1 MGMGNI
7 NKPAL
12 SLENQAWLEQTY
24 DKLVVKMKAECA
36 RIGTMIPYSTCDGK
50 YHDLDVPGGIH
61 FWTNGFW
68 TGMLW
73 QMYEATGDETYR
85 KAAEGTEERLAEIL
99 VDFSNSDHDIGF
111 LFLPSSVA
119 NYRKTG
125 NQEARIRG
133 LKAAQILAGR
143 YNPAGQFIRAW
154 NDSEM
159 MEKVMGGT
167 VPISGWMIID
177 CIINIPLLYWASKE
191 TGAPRFTG
199 IALNHART
207 AQQYIVRA
215 DVSCNHIVAF
225 DPDTGEFLDNPGG
238 QGFEQGSSWSRGQ
251 SWAVYGFSL
260 SYRHTGDV
268 SFLDTAKKC
277 AHYCISNMAITDWL
291 PLVDYR
297 APLEPV
303 KYDTTAGMI
312 TACGL
317 LELAEHVG
325 EYERRL
331 YVEVALRMLRACDAR
346 FANWN
351 PDEDS
356 IMGGGTFFYHD
367 PDGSNT
373 EVPIIYGDYYFIEAI
388 LRLKGKSLFLW

>member
-1 MGMGNI
+1 M
-7 NKPAL
+7 
-12 SLENQAWLEQTY
+12 
-24 DKLVVKMKAECA
+24 
-36 RIGTMIPYSTCDGK
+36 
-50 YHDLDVPGGIH
+50 
-61 FWTNGFW
+61 
-68 TGMLW
+68 
-73 QMYEATGDETYR
+73 
-85 KAAEGTEERLAEIL
+85 
-99 VDFSNSDHDIGF
+99 
-111 LFLPSSVA
+111 
-119 NYRKTG
+119 
-125 NQEARIRG
+125 
-133 LKAAQILAGR
+133 
-143 YNPAGQFIRAW
+143 
-154 NDSEM
+154 
-159 MEKVMGGT
+159 
-167 VPISGWMIID
+167 
-177 CIINIPLLYWASKE
+177 
-191 TGAPRFTG
+191 
-199 IALNHART
+199 
-207 AQQYIVRA
+207 
-215 DVSCNHIVAF
+215 
-225 DPDTGEFLDNPGG
+225 
-238 QGFEQGSSWSRGQ
+238 
-251 SWAVYGFSL
+251 